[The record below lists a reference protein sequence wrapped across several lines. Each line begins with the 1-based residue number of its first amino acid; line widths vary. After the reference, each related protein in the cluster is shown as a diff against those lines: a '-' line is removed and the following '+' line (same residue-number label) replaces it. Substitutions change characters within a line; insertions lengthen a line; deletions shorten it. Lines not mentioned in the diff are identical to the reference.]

1 MMRRAT
7 LLAVLAL
14 AAFAAAAAAR
24 PGTKIA
30 MTGTLSGS
38 FGALASYQHS
48 PSPQCNVARERHAFT
63 LIALGRKRGHV
74 LYLNVDIETFHGRGT
89 YRFDASSNSGVEMT
103 PVAGTHPPPPYGD
116 DFRTAASPQSVFKVA
131 RGARSGT
138 MDLFLTTRDDPS
150 AAVELRGRWACRLAR
165 RA

>member
-1 MMRRAT
+1 
-7 LLAVLAL
+7 
-14 AAFAAAAAAR
+14 
-24 PGTKIA
+24 
-30 MTGTLSGS
+30 
-38 FGALASYQHS
+38 
-48 PSPQCNVARERHAFT
+48 
-63 LIALGRKRGHV
+63 
-74 LYLNVDIETFHGRGT
+74 
-89 YRFDASSNSGVEMT
+89 MT